1 MNKRST
7 KYDYCSLV
15 NHADQ
20 TRIAH
25 VEPQTC
31 RERCH
36 LLNYHRDCSGDAVSS
51 ISLSIC
57 LSFTCLL
64 LTSTCPLIRNVTHC
78 IAQYAGGNSDDLHAA
93 GEIEAQVTSWR
104 RWRLQKKVSS
114 AVAARTHTHT
124 QHKNARRPTASPHLE
139 ASKLTTAAGEPAPQT
154 DQQVLPRAPT
164 ERARYSAPCG
174 RYPIGLRPG
183 RTDRLSMACA
193 ANSRACGLT

>member
-7 KYDYCSLV
+7 KYGNCSLV
-15 NHADQ
+15 NHTDQ

-36 LLNYHRDCSGDAVSS
+36 LLNYHRDCSGDAISS
-51 ISLSIC
+51 ISLSVC
-57 LSFTCLL
+57 LSSTCLL

-124 QHKNARRPTASPHLE
+124 HIKTLGGQPPRLISRPASSLPLPASRRRRRTN
-139 ASKLTTAAGEPAPQT
+139 KFC
-154 DQQVLPRAPT
+154 RADGKGT
-164 ERARYSAPCG
+164 IFGAM
-174 RYPIGLRPG
+174 RPVSDRITP
-183 RTDRLSMACA
+183 RTDRPLVNGM
-193 ANSRACGLT
+193 RR